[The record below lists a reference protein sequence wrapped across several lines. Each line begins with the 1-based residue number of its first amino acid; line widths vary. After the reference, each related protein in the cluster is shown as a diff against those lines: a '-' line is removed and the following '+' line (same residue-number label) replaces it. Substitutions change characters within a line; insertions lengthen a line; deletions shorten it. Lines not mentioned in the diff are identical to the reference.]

1 MGSPAHT
8 ACLPDARELQKMQ
21 IQFLR
26 LGEWGEVG
34 GGVEE
39 VGGGRKRVEAQMA
52 RRRLAA
58 PGREFWRLSP
68 HGRGV
73 IRRVTCKGEGG

>member
-8 ACLPDARELQKMQ
+8 ACLPDACELQKMQ

-26 LGEWGEVG
+26 QERERG
-34 GGVEE
+34 GGV
-39 VGGGRKRVEAQMA
+39 AQMA
-52 RRRLAA
+52 RLAA

>member
-26 LGEWGEVG
+26 LGEVG
-34 GGVEE
+34 GERGLRRKWRGGDWRRQGGNSGVSLL
-39 VGGGRKRVEAQMA
+39 MA
-52 RRRLAA
+52 A
-58 PGREFWRLSP
+58 
-68 HGRGV
+68 V
-73 IRRVTCKGEGG
+73 

>member
-26 LGEWGEVG
+26 PGEVG
-34 GGVEE
+34 
-39 VGGGRKRVEAQMA
+39 GGGRKRVEAQMA

>member
-26 LGEWGEVG
+26 AGGGREGGGVGEVG
-34 GGVEE
+34 GERGLRRKWRGGDWRRQGGNSGVSLL
-39 VGGGRKRVEAQMA
+39 MA
-52 RRRLAA
+52 A
-58 PGREFWRLSP
+58 
-68 HGRGV
+68 V
-73 IRRVTCKGEGG
+73 

>member
-8 ACLPDARELQKMQ
+8 ACLPDACELQKMQ

-26 LGEWGEVG
+26 LGEVG
-34 GGVEE
+34 
-39 VGGGRKRVEAQMA
+39 GGGRKRVKAQMA

>member
-26 LGEWGEVG
+26 LGEKEG
-34 GGVEE
+34 GGRWGR
-39 VGGGRKRVEAQMA
+39 GGGRKRVEAQMA

>member
-8 ACLPDARELQKMQ
+8 ACLPDACELQKMQ

-26 LGEWGEVG
+26 AG
-34 GGVEE
+34 GGR
-39 VGGGRKRVEAQMA
+39 GRKRVEAQMA

>member
-26 LGEWGEVG
+26 LGEWGG
-34 GGVEE
+34 GGRGGWG
-39 VGGGRKRVEAQMA
+39 GGGRKRVEAQMA

>member
-26 LGEWGEVG
+26 LGEWGEECGVG
-34 GGVEE
+34 
-39 VGGGRKRVEAQMA
+39 R
-52 RRRLAA
+52 
-58 PGREFWRLSP
+58 W
-68 HGRGV
+68 
-73 IRRVTCKGEGG
+73 GEKEG

>member
-1 MGSPAHT
+1 MGRPAHT
-8 ACLPDARELQKMQ
+8 ACLPDAREMQKMQ

-26 LGEWGEVG
+26 LGEWGG
-34 GGVEE
+34 GGRWGR
-39 VGGGRKRVEAQMA
+39 GGWGRKRVEAQMA